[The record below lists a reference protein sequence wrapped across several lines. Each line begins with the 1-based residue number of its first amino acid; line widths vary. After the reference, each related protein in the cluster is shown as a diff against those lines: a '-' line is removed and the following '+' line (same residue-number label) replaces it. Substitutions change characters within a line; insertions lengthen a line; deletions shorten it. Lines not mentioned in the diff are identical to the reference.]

1 MTPKPMLMILGSYH
15 MANPGRDMV
24 NVEADD
30 VMTPKRQIEIKQLV
44 GRLKKF
50 KPTKVA
56 VEHESEKDVELQT
69 TYRSYLNGNYQLR
82 RNETQQIGFRL
93 AQQMGHRHIYP
104 VDWNKLPPVDLATV
118 DFQTFAKA
126 NNQQT
131 LLDEILSEH
140 PSQATKE
147 AKDPEKRSVI
157 DIYRSMNQDENIRK
171 DHQVYFTIARIGKN
185 DQYVGADWVQYWYGR
200 NLRIFVNL
208 TRITESPD
216 ERILLIIGGGHVR
229 LLQQFVSDSGY
240 YILESPLKYLTE
252 IEIT

>member
-1 MTPKPMLMILGSYH
+1 MTQKPTLMILGSYH
-15 MANPGRDMV
+15 MANPGADMV

-104 VDWNKLPPVDLATV
+104 VDWNKPPPVDLATV

-131 LLDEILSEH
+131 LLDEIFSEP

-147 AKDPEKRSVI
+147 AKD
-157 DIYRSMNQDENIRK
+157 Q
-171 DHQVYFTIARIGKN
+171 
-185 DQYVGADWVQYWYGR
+185 
-200 NLRIFVNL
+200 
-208 TRITESPD
+208 
-216 ERILLIIGGGHVR
+216 
-229 LLQQFVSDSGY
+229 
-240 YILESPLKYLTE
+240 E
-252 IEIT
+252 IKKCD

>member
-1 MTPKPMLMILGSYH
+1 
-15 MANPGRDMV
+15 V

-104 VDWNKLPPVDLATV
+104 VDWNKPPPVDLATV
-118 DFQTFAKA
+118 DFHTRLNGYGQKCCLCIKVMTC
-126 NNQQT
+126 
-131 LLDEILSEH
+131 S
-140 PSQATKE
+140 
-147 AKDPEKRSVI
+147 RS
-157 DIYRSMNQDENIRK
+157 RC
-171 DHQVYFTIARIGKN
+171 
-185 DQYVGADWVQYWYGR
+185 
-200 NLRIFVNL
+200 
-208 TRITESPD
+208 
-216 ERILLIIGGGHVR
+216 
-229 LLQQFVSDSGY
+229 
-240 YILESPLKYLTE
+240 
-252 IEIT
+252 